1 MARKKVQENSLQG
14 WSDIIMN
21 SGKSD
26 YSKLTDYLV
35 REPSA
40 EQIAAEKQRQA
51 KERYRLAY
59 RLLEQLL
66 NDGEINHD
74 MTVLQLVESL
84 AVKGM

>member
-1 MARKKVQENSLQG
+1 MSRKKKQPKNSLEG

-40 EQIAAEKQRQA
+40 EQIAAQKQRA
-51 KERYRLAY
+51 SKERYRLAY

-66 NDGEINHD
+66 NDGGN
-74 MTVLQLVESL
+74 QS
-84 AVKGM
+84 